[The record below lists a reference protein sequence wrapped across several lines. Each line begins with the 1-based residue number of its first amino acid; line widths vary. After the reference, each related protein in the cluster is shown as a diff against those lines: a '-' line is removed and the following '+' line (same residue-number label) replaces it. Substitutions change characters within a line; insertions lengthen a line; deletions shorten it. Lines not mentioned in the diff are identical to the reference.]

1 MKKLLICS
9 GIIIMFFISIV
20 SAVPKIVPYVN
31 DFADVLTPEQEL
43 NLNVVLD
50 TIEKNTTYEIA
61 IVTVPDTGGQE
72 RVEYANRIGD
82 ENGVGKR
89 ELSNG
94 IVVLWSLD
102 NEKGGAIGTGR
113 GSESIFNDA
122 KVGRIGRD
130 SEDYFF
136 NESYYEGFQIIITEL
151 SKEIENKNN
160 TDIQDDLSSS
170 DFDWWTF
177 LPLLPV
183 GIWLI
188 ITLFKSFTESS
199 FYIPSPYMKKRD
211 RKYKKDDE
219 DESSSNSGS
228 YGSFSSGS
236 FGGGSFGG
244 GGAGFGK

>member
-1 MKKLLICS
+1 MRYKLYFLFVLVLFS
-9 GIIIMFFISIV
+9 SISYT

-43 NLNVVLD
+43 NLNLELD

-61 IVTVPDTGGQE
+61 IVTVPNTEGQE

-82 ENGVGKR
+82 ENGVGKK

-113 GSESIFNDA
+113 GSEPIFNDA

-136 NESYYEGFQIIITEL
+136 NGSYYEGFQIIITEL
-151 SKEIENKNN
+151 SSEIKNTN
-160 TDIQDDLSSS
+160 STGVAKQNLE
-170 DFDWWTF
+170 FNWYWF
-177 LPLLPV
+177 LPFIFVILFSILRPLLSNDNSHSNYFPTSY
-183 GIWLI
+183 G
-188 ITLFKSFTESS
+188 K
-199 FYIPSPYMKKRD
+199 KKR
-211 RKYKKDDE
+211 KKDDE
-219 DESSSNSGS
+219 DEDESSSSSSSSSWG
-228 YGSFSSGS
+228 FSSGG

-244 GGAGFGK
+244 GGASFGR